1 MKRNRLETGHIDNDK
16 LNFMAPYERIRE
28 NEIRQKEKKKIK
40 NRKNRKNKGNRY
52 EK

>member
-40 NRKNRKNKGNRY
+40 NRKKK
-52 EK
+52 KCL